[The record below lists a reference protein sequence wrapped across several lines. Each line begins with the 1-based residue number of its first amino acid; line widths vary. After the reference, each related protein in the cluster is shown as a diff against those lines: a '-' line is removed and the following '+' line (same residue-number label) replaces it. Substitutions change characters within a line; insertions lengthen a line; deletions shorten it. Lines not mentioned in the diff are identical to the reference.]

1 MPDHDN
7 CGWRGKI
14 KMEYHWF
21 SVSDAQQTKV
31 SATIQGWTKLS
42 PKTNCL
48 LKRDVWVLTFGPVI
62 MTF

>member
-31 SATIQGWTKLS
+31 SATIQG
-42 PKTNCL
+42 
-48 LKRDVWVLTFGPVI
+48 
-62 MTF
+62 